1 MITVRKYGP
10 VYLVRYGDRPLG
22 QLQLL
27 SLSVNDGDTVVSERR
42 GVDKCQYMFYIV
54 EVKTKQLNL
63 FLIFGFALKTT
74 NISLFSSRKSKEL
87 AFGCDRDNMQRQ
99 AAEHHG
105 QVTVKSRSSHG
116 QVTVKSRSMPVG
128 SAALSSNDRHAVTSQ
143 ERNRDT
149 RITTIDTLSPQ
160 HIHAHPATLVRR
172 HGRTLTCP
180 PGT

>member
-10 VYLVRYGDRPLG
+10 VYLVRYGDRPFG

-105 QVTVKSRSSHG
+105 QVTVKSRS
-116 QVTVKSRSMPVG
+116 MPVG